1 MLQASETRQQFG
13 QMQTPLEKLIIA

>member
-13 QMQTPLEKLIIA
+13 QMQISLKKLIIA